1 MNLEVNDRETTVLL
15 TALDLLRDSK
25 QRAIIGDETEQTAF
39 KQVNQYDLLAPQH
52 TLMHT
57 LTLMSKITKQ
67 PVEYFTRNPSQNPT
81 PQTHEQPESPKPST
95 AP

>member
-1 MNLEVNDRETTVLL
+1 MNLEINDRETTVLL

-25 QRAIIGDETEQTAF
+25 QRAIIGDETAF

-57 LTLMSKITKQ
+57 LTLMSKLTKQ

-81 PQTHEQPESPKPST
+81 PQTHEEPATKPSST
-95 AP
+95 P